1 MKVAFILFWG
11 FFSIVG
17 SVSSAN
23 SQEGFFSIIPDLPLM
38 DGLEEIS
45 TSALIFDNPEGRII
59 SIDASGKVPE
69 QMVIEFY
76 SNTLPQLGWS
86 PLGGGRF
93 IREKELLRLVFKKS
107 GDRLVVGFS
116 LSPLRAISP

>member
-1 MKVAFILFWG
+1 MKIVFIFFWG
-11 FFSIVG
+11 FFLIVG

-69 QMVIEFY
+69 QLVIEFY
-76 SNTLPQLGWS
+76 SNTLPQPGWI
-86 PLGGGRF
+86 PLDGGRF
-93 IREKELLRLVFKKS
+93 IRENELLRLVFEKTAE
-107 GDRLVVGFS
+107 RLVVRFS
-116 LSPLRAISP
+116 LSPLRTVSP

>member
-1 MKVAFILFWG
+1 MKIAFILFWG
-11 FFSIVG
+11 FLLIAG

-38 DGLEEIS
+38 DGLEEIP

-59 SIDASGKVPE
+59 SIDASGKVSE
-69 QMVIEFY
+69 QLVIEFY
-76 SNTLPQLGWS
+76 YNTLPQLGWS

-93 IREKELLRLVFKKS
+93 IRENELLRLVFEKTAE
-107 GDRLVVGFS
+107 RLVVRFS
-116 LSPLRAISP
+116 LSPLRTVSP